1 MYVELYEY
9 NAVVSIPAVIRY
21 LSTSIILLKRRC
33 LLPPPLFFVL
43 KQQKNPTFTVTMA
56 LWWTENPT
64 SLRLPH

>member
-33 LLPPPLFFVL
+33 LLPPPPLFFLFL
-43 KQQKNPTFTVTMA
+43 KTTFTVTMA